1 MAVALGSF
9 ISGNALASDQGSGK
23 ITFKGVIIDAPCNIA
38 PDSIDKEIELGQFTT
53 AVMNVNKNPRRYR
66 LISTENCQLDAADET
81 ATPVTKVDV
90 TFSSTATDATDT
102 SLMSNTYAGGAQNV
116 GVRLLDNAESPIT
129 LGTAQT
135 VDLSAGSATQ
145 TLHFKAQMEVV
156 DGKTATAGQSNLPR
170 ITSCC
175 INKPIPLIIFR
186 LAIYLPAIAVIL
198 FES

>member
-1 MAVALGSF
+1 MRNISKTLLAVALGSF
-9 ISGNALASDQGSGK
+9 ISGNALASDQSSGK

-53 AVMNVNKNPRRYR
+53 AVMNVNKK
-66 LISTENCQLDAADET
+66 STAVPVDINLENCQLDAADET

-116 GVRLLDNAESPIT
+116 GVRLLDNAETPIT

-156 DGKTATAGQSNLPR
+156 DGKTATAGQ
-170 ITSCC
+170 
-175 INKPIPLIIFR
+175 
-186 LAIYLPAIAVIL
+186 V
-198 FES
+198 ESTANYVLLYK

>member
-1 MAVALGSF
+1 MRNISKTLLAVALGSF

-53 AVMNVNKNPRRYR
+53 AVPVDIN
-66 LISTENCQLDAADET
+66 LENCQLDAADET

-116 GVRLLDNAESPIT
+116 GVRLLDNAETPIT

-156 DGKTATAGQSNLPR
+156 DGKTATAGQ
-170 ITSCC
+170 
-175 INKPIPLIIFR
+175 
-186 LAIYLPAIAVIL
+186 V
-198 FES
+198 ESTANYVLLYK